1 MNSFSLIYEITRPIT
16 MPAIRIFYKRIQIS
30 NLKHLSKKGPVF
42 ICSNHVNAF
51 MDPISIQLHTN
62 RQIFSLAR
70 GDAFKKPFMRWLLTQ
85 WKLIPIYRLSEG
97 AENLGRNEETF
108 LTCSKVLSKGNALVI
123 YPEAICVQE
132 RRLRKL
138 KKGAARIAFGV
149 EEQMNFGS
157 NLVLLP
163 VGLNYSAPKKFRSNL
178 FMNFGEPIETSKY
191 AELYKLDKAKAL
203 NELTAE
209 LEQAMKKLVV
219 NIQHKEN
226 DRLVEDIYLIYKEQ
240 LMIEL
245 GLDPLDLEDDFRV
258 SCDIANAVN
267 YFQVNQPQLVE
278 EGRLKMNVYTDMLR
292 AQDIP
297 DHLLT
302 AKGLQSINGLRVVV
316 DILTFIICMPLFLA
330 GLIMNYPPYKLGHVA
345 ADKLA
350 KEVEFHASVN
360 MTVGWFSWIA
370 YYAAQLIIVGLFSRS
385 WLILGLYAL
394 LVPLTGLYVL
404 GLFPLL
410 KEAAGRRKLF
420 GLMKRNK
427 AQFENM
433 VRQRAEVIDFFEK
446 AKVDYCR
453 YIKSLN

>member
-16 MPAIRIFYKRIQIS
+16 MPAIRIFYKRIQIN

-267 YFQVNQPQLVE
+267 YFQVNQPELVE
-278 EGRLKMNVYTDMLR
+278 EVRIEMNAYTDILR
-292 AQDIP
+292 NLDIS
-297 DHLLT
+297 DQSLT
-302 AKGLQSINGLRVVV
+302 VKGLQSISGLRVGV
-316 DILTFIICMPLFLA
+316 DALIFIISMPLFVA

-360 MTVGWFSWIA
+360 MVVGWFSWIA
-370 YYAAQLIIVGLFSRS
+370 YYAVQLIIVGLLLRS
-385 WLILGLYAL
+385 WLLLGVFAL
-394 LVPLTGLYVL
+394 SVPLTGLYVL
-404 GLFPLL
+404 WLFPLL
-410 KEAAGRRKLF
+410 KEAEGRRKLF
-420 GLMKRNK
+420 SLMKRNK
-427 AQFENM
+427 VQYENIL
-433 VRQRAEVIDFFEK
+433 RKRAEVIGFFER
-446 AKVDYCR
+446 AKTVYCE
-453 YIKSLN
+453 YLKSTN